1 MTHYIVRVSQNIEHS
16 FLVEA
21 TSKDEAMDNWGKQ
34 GQPTFSDDAGFDV
47 AWDAEVMSD
56 SDAQDWITKYEHE
69 QGAVNAR

>member
-1 MTHYIVRVSQNIEHS
+1 MTYYIVRVSQNIEHS

-21 TSKDEAMDNWGKQ
+21 ESEDLALISWGQ
-34 GQPTFSDDAGFDV
+34 EGQPTFSEDAGMDV

>member
-1 MTHYIVRVSQNIEHS
+1 MTYYIVRVSQNIEHS

-34 GQPTFSDDAGFDV
+34 GQPTFSDDAGMDV

-56 SDAQDWITKYEHE
+56 SDAQDWITKYKHE
-69 QGAVNAR
+69 QETANER

>member
-1 MTHYIVRVSQNIEHS
+1 MTYYIVRVSQNIEHS

-21 TSKDEAMDNWGKQ
+21 ESEDLAMISWGNQ

-56 SDAQDWITKYEHE
+56 SDAQDWITKYKHE
-69 QGAVNAR
+69 QEIANER